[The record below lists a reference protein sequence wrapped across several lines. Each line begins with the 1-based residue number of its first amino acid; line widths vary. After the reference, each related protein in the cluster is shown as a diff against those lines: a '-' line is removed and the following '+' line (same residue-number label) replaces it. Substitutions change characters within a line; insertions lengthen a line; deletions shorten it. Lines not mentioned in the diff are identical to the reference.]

1 MMLSLLSIIRLT
13 TNATDSYC
21 EGWKSLSKTGS
32 KNIFVPTTGVFA
44 AICSRHDF
52 VLGLM
57 DMQTTGE
64 KIEYPLS
71 ILNQV
76 KETYG
81 TNICI
86 AYDVSCKLGKAIE
99 YTEKVSDLKEAPLT
113 IGAFHIYGHEASC
126 QAQYH
131 PKVISNLGLIDGEG
145 CERFWSFMSPF
156 VIPTRYMTEFNR
168 HLFLNLLVNHYH
180 EQKFK
185 ALGN

>member
-1 MMLSLLSIIRLT
+1 
-13 TNATDSYC
+13 
-21 EGWKSLSKTGS
+21 
-32 KNIFVPTTGVFA
+32 
-44 AICSRHDF
+44 
-52 VLGLM
+52 M

-113 IGAFHIYGHEASC
+113 IGAFHIMVMKLRAKHNTIQSDI
-126 QAQYH
+126 
-131 PKVISNLGLIDGEG
+131 KSWFNDGEG
-145 CERFWSFMSPF
+145 CERSGLYESVRHTNTLYDRVQSPSF
-156 VIPTRYMTEFNR
+156 
-168 HLFLNLLVNHYH
+168 
-180 EQKFK
+180 
-185 ALGN
+185 